1 MKYMYTNEPHDS
13 QRKDE
18 GRQKYFFLIGITLCR
33 VDMALGHHE

>member
-18 GRQKYFFLIGITLCR
+18 GRQKYFLIGITLCR
-33 VDMALGHHE
+33 VDMARGHHE